1 MRWEEMKNSSR
12 SWRERWKPSAS
23 TMNGFWRF
31 ETSLVFA
38 VALCDWLGISY
49 ESLEKMRNEAN
60 LLPFQPSQTLP
71 PNLFRFLFS

>member
-1 MRWEEMKNSSR
+1 
-12 SWRERWKPSAS
+12 
-23 TMNGFWRF
+23 MNGFWRF

-38 VALCDWLGISY
+38 VTPSDWLGISY